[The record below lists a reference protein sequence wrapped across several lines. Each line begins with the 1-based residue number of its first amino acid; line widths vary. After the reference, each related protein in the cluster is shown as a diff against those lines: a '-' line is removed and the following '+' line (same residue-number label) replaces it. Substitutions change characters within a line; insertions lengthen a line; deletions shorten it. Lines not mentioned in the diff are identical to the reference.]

1 MEMEPIRPAV
11 KKKLWNV
18 LRAVVF
24 MLRKGLSKSKIT
36 FDLHLM
42 LKRSKIAGKAIANLV
57 EFHHGSAFSC
67 QTIDIANSYIS
78 TRDYE
83 FSCSNSP
90 VSAAYP
96 FRYFNKK
103 LRKQH
108 YFPKSYRYD
117 DFSTV
122 TAVQRVLDILHT
134 DQKSE
139 ASPLVPLPGFGKS
152 PLVVRQLRVTDS
164 PFSLKDDGDSQF
176 VDKAAEEFIKKFYT
190 DLRLERSLAAFE
202 SPYRNTLCRWKRF

>member
-1 MEMEPIRPAV
+1 MEIEPIRPAV

-24 MLRKGLSKSKIT
+24 MLRKGLNKSKIV

-42 LKRSKIAGKAIANLV
+42 LKRSKLAGKAMANLV

-90 VSAAYP
+90 AYP
-96 FRYFNKK
+96 FRYFNKH
-103 LRKQH
+103 RKHQNRH

-122 TAVQRVLDILHT
+122 TAVQRVLDILHS

-164 PFSLKDDGDSQF
+164 PFSLKDDSDSQI

-190 DLRLERSLAAFE
+190 DLRLEKSLAAYE
-202 SPYRNTLCRWKRF
+202 SPFRNTLCR

>member
-1 MEMEPIRPAV
+1 MEVEPIRPAV

-24 MLRKGLSKSKIT
+24 MLRKGVRT
-36 FDLHLM
+36 FDLHLI
-42 LKRSKIAGKAIANLV
+42 LKRSKIAGKAIGNLI

-90 VSAAYP
+90 AAYP
-96 FRYFNKK
+96 FRYFNK
-103 LRKQH
+103 LRKHRNHQ
-108 YFPKSYRYD
+108 YFPKSYRHD

-122 TAVQRVLDILHT
+122 AAVTRVLDILQT
-134 DQKSE
+134 DQNSE
-139 ASPLVPLPGFGKS
+139 KSPLVPLPGFGKS

-176 VDKAAEEFIKKFYT
+176 VDKAAEEFIKKFYK
-190 DLRLERSLAAFE
+190 DLRLERSFAACE
-202 SPYRNTLCRWKRF
+202 SPYRNTLCR

>member
-1 MEMEPIRPAV
+1 MFEMEIEANRPAV

-18 LRAVVF
+18 VRAIVF
-24 MLRKGLSKSKIT
+24 MLRKGLSKSKIVL
-36 FDLHLM
+36 DLHLM
-42 LKRSKIAGKAIANLV
+42 IKQSKIAGKAIANLV

-90 VSAAYP
+90 APAYP
-96 FRYFNKK
+96 FRYFNK
-103 LRKQH
+103 LRKHQNHH
-108 YFPKSYRYD
+108 YFSKSYRYD

-122 TAVQRVLDILHT
+122 TAVHRVLDILHS

-152 PLVVRQLRVTDS
+152 PRSVRQLRVTDS

-190 DLRLERSLAAFE
+190 DLRLERSLATFE
-202 SPYRNTLCRWKRF
+202 SPYRNTLCR

>member
-1 MEMEPIRPAV
+1 MESNRPAA

-24 MLRKGLSKSKIT
+24 TLRKGINKSKIT
-36 FDLHLM
+36 FDLHLI
-42 LKRSKIAGKAIANLV
+42 LKQSKIAGKAIANLV

-90 VSAAYP
+90 AYP
-96 FRYFNKK
+96 FRYFNSKH
-103 LRKQH
+103 RKHGQNRH

-122 TAVQRVLDILHT
+122 TAVHRVLDILHS

-164 PFSLKDDGDSQF
+164 PFSLKDDGDSQV
-176 VDKAAEEFIKKFYT
+176 VDKAAEEFIKKFYK
-190 DLRLERSLAAFE
+190 DLRLERSLADFE
-202 SPYRNTLCRWKRF
+202 SPYRNTLCR